1 MAKPKRTRPK
11 EVSQAMRLMDLITG
25 KYVSQAI
32 SVAAELGI
40 ADVLGNG
47 SKPVAEIAAAVNASE
62 DGVYRLL
69 RALASVG
76 LFIGS
81 DKREFKLTPLGKLLR
96 RDSVETVRGFSCFMG
111 HNSTWLP
118 WGELRHSVRT
128 GEPAFDYV
136 FGAPLF
142 EYLGKNSE
150 ASAVFDAAM
159 TSLST
164 FESRAVVNAYDF
176 SGIGT
181 IVDVAGG
188 RGFLIAAILK
198 ANRKA
203 RGILLD
209 LPHVTSGAAEMLRE
223 RGVADRCEIVS
234 GDFFE
239 SVPSGADAYI
249 MKHIIHDWD
258 DERAGQILRTCYS
271 AMQSGTRLLI
281 VDVVVPTGDRPH
293 YGKLLDLEM
302 LAMTPRGRER
312 TRDELR
318 DLLKESGLRL
328 TRVIPT
334 TSYLSVVEAIR
345 P

>member
-1 MAKPKRTRPK
+1 MH
-11 EVSQAMRLMDLITG
+11 LMNLVTG
-25 KYVSQAI
+25 KWVSQAI

-47 SKPVAEIAAAVNASE
+47 FKSAAEIAEAVNASE

-76 LFIGS
+76 LFTAS
-81 DKREFKLTPLGKLLR
+81 EKRKFKLTPLGKLLR
-96 RDSVETVRGFSCFMG
+96 RDSVETIRGFSCFTG

-128 GEPAFDYV
+128 GEPAFDHV
-136 FGAPLF
+136 FGVPIF
-142 EYLGKNSE
+142 EYLGKTPE
-150 ASAVFDAAM
+150 ASAVFDGAM

-164 FESRAVVNAYDF
+164 FESTAVVNAYDF

-188 RGFLIAAILK
+188 RGFLIAAVLK
-198 ANRKA
+198 ANRKT
-203 RGILLD
+203 RGILFD
-209 LPHVTSGAAEMLRE
+209 LPHVTGGAAELLRE

-234 GDFFE
+234 GDFFT

-258 DERAGQILRTCYS
+258 DERATQILRTCYR
-271 AMQSGTRLLI
+271 AMPSGAKLLL
-281 VDVVVPTGDRPH
+281 VDVVIPTGNGLR

-302 LAMTPRGRER
+302 LVLTPRGRER
-312 TRDELR
+312 TREEFR
-318 DLLKESGLRL
+318 DLLKQSGLRL
-328 TRVIPT
+328 ARVIPT
-334 TSYLSVVEAIR
+334 ATYLSVVEAIKT
-345 P
+345 